1 MTSQSSWNTGYTS
14 VSCLL
19 CSCRRSCARD
29 ETGMVLSL
37 TLRSFGGSQSFSV
50 SSCGVHDWSSLHVL
64 QTLANLA
71 VFLLL

>member
-1 MTSQSSWNTGYTS
+1 MTSQSSWNTGYVS
-14 VSCLL
+14 VSCVL

-29 ETGMVLSL
+29 EAGMVLSL
-37 TLRSFGGSQSFSV
+37 TLRSFGGCQSFSV
-50 SSCGVHDWSSLHVL
+50 SSYAVHDWSSRHVL